1 MCGIC
6 GCADPDNAVTMTDPD
21 SGARRVLREGAGHA
35 HDHGRGHHHHHDH
48 AHDHAHDHTH
58 GHDHH
63 HDHAHGHSHD
73 HPHGHGHHHGHAHDH
88 FHVHA
93 PHPQDAR
100 VVALETAVLAAND
113 RHAAR
118 NRGWFEGRGVVA
130 LNLVSSPGAGKTAL
144 LERTIRDLG
153 GAPPVCVIEG
163 DQMTEND
170 ARRIRAAGARAVQI
184 NTGAGCHLEADMV
197 GEAARALNPAP
208 GSLLMIEN
216 VGNLVCPAMF
226 DLGERMK
233 VVVFSVTEGED
244 KPLKYPHMFRAA
256 GMVVISKADL
266 APHVDFDEALCRANI
281 AAVNP
286 GARVLTLS
294 SRSGAGMA
302 AWLDALRA
310 MAAGSTPGAA
320 PLPSAP

>member
-21 SGARRVLREGAGHA
+21 SGARKVLRAGAGHA
-35 HDHGRGHHHHHDH
+35 HDHGHGHGHDHHHDH
-48 AHDHAHDHTH
+48 SHDHPHDHAHGHDHD
-58 GHDHH
+58 HDHH

-73 HPHGHGHHHGHAHDH
+73 HPHGHRHGHAHAH
-88 FHVHA
+88 AHA
-93 PHPQDAR
+93 PHAQDAR

-113 RHAAR
+113 RQATR

-170 ARRIRAAGARAVQI
+170 AQRIRAAGARAVQI

-208 GSLLMIEN
+208 GALLMIEN
-216 VGNLVCPAMF
+216 VGNLVCPAAF
-226 DLGERMK
+226 DLGEDAK
-233 VVVFSVTEGED
+233 VAILSVTEGED
-244 KPLKYPHMFRAA
+244 KPLKYPDMFTAA
-256 GMVVISKADL
+256 RLAILNKTDL
-266 APHVDFDEALCRANI
+266 APHCDADLDLYEANLRR
-281 AAVNP
+281 VNP
-286 GARVLTLS
+286 AITVLRVSART
-294 SRSGAGMA
+294 GEGMA
-302 AWLDALRA
+302 AWLDWLRA
-310 MAAGSTPGAA
+310 GLAAKARRGAA
-320 PLPSAP
+320 E